1 MVIIN
6 THNNNNNDSDYNI
19 NDTKKN
25 DYNHDEIN
33 HILFARQ
40 YIKVW
45 MSSGN

>member
-1 MVIIN
+1 MIAI
-6 THNNNNNDSDYNI
+6 TI
-19 NDTKKN
+19 LMILKKN

-40 YIKVW
+40 YIKGW

>member
-1 MVIIN
+1 MIAI
-6 THNNNNNDSDYNI
+6 TI
-19 NDTKKN
+19 LMILKKKN

-40 YIKVW
+40 YIKGW